1 MVRWRLGVAVALG
14 LLVAL
19 PLAVPLAQLL
29 AAPDAWRAW
38 AEPGRP
44 LGLARTTAL
53 LIAGTLALSLPAGV
67 AGAVLLY
74 RTDLP
79 LRRWLRLLV
88 LLTLF
93 VPLPLFTSGWQAVV
107 GSGGWLPLAIW
118 NLPRP
123 DEPASPATGAAWSPW
138 GQGIGSAVWVQA
150 VAALPWVVLLVGQG
164 LCWVERELEE
174 DALTAAGSWRVLWQ
188 VSLRR
193 SAAAV
198 AAAALWVALQT
209 GTEITVTDV
218 MQVRTFAEE
227 VYTQFVVP
235 GPSTGPAEA
244 VARAVA
250 VTLPVTLLTA
260 ALVAV
265 LARRWE
271 LRLPPRATL
280 VAPPLLFPLG
290 RWRLPAF
297 AVTAAVCLTLL
308 GLPLGSLVWRAG
320 LHGAP
325 PSWSAAVV
333 LRALGSSARA
343 DGGELLD
350 SLLLAGSAG
359 AACALLALL
368 ACWLSVGARRFG
380 AGVLI
385 LMAVAW
391 AMPGSVVGL
400 GLKGTINGLLRLTG
414 DWRPLA
420 QALWYG
426 PSLVPLLW
434 VDLLR
439 FFPFAVAV
447 LWPVVR
453 LLPPEL
459 RDAARVDGAR
469 PWQEL
474 VYVVL
479 PLTGPACLRAGL
491 VAAVLSL
498 GEISAGKLVSTP
510 MKPSFAEVV
519 FTQMHYGVTNH
530 LAAQCLLLLA
540 AVAVGGGLVL
550 AAGRLAREAPPA

>member
-1 MVRWRLGVAVALG
+1 MARWRLAVALALG

-19 PLAVPLAQLL
+19 PLAVPLLQLL
-29 AAPDAWRAW
+29 AAPAAWRAW
-38 AEPGRP
+38 AEAGRP
-44 LGLARTTAL
+44 LALARTTAL
-53 LIAGTLALSLPAGV
+53 LVGGTLALALPAGV
-67 AGAVLLY
+67 AAAVLLY

-79 LRRWLRLLV
+79 LRRGLRLLV

-107 GSGGWLPLAIW
+107 GPGGWLPLAVW
-118 NLPRP
+118 SPPRP
-123 DEPASPATGAAWSPW
+123 DEPASAATGTAWSPW
-138 GQGIGSAVWVQA
+138 GQGIGSAVWVHA
-150 VAALPWVVLLVGQG
+150 VAGLPWVVLLVGQG

-174 DALTAAGSWRVLWQ
+174 DALTAAGPWRVLWH

-209 GTEITVTDV
+209 ATEITVTDV

-235 GPSTGPAEA
+235 EPGAGPGGA

-260 ALVAV
+260 ALVAA

-271 LRLPPRATL
+271 RRLPPRATL
-280 VAPPLLFPLG
+280 AAPPLLFPLG
-290 RWRLPAF
+290 RWRWAAF
-297 AVTAAVCLTLL
+297 ALTAAACVALL
-308 GLPLGSLVWRAG
+308 AVPLGSLVWRAG
-320 LHGAP
+320 LHGTP

-333 LRALGSSARA
+333 VRALRSSARA

-350 SLLLAGSAG
+350 SLLLAAG
-359 AACALLALL
+359 AGALCATLALL
-368 ACWLSVGARRFG
+368 ACWLSVGARWFG
-380 AGVLI
+380 AAVLV

-391 AMPGSVVGL
+391 AMPGPVVGL
-400 GLKGTINGLLRLTG
+400 GLKGTIDGLLRLTG

-420 QALWYG
+420 RALWYG
-426 PSLVPLLW
+426 PSLAPLLW
-434 VDLLR
+434 VDVLR

-459 RDAARVDGAR
+459 RDAARVDGAT
-469 PWQEL
+469 PLQEFRH
-474 VYVVL
+474 VVW
-479 PLTGPACLRAGL
+479 PLTSVPLVRAAL
-491 VAAVLSL
+491 AVAVLSL
-498 GEISAGKLVSTP
+498 GELGASKLTETPGSTT
-510 MKPSFAEVV
+510 FAHEI
-519 FTQMHYGVTNH
+519 FSQMHYGVTNDV
-530 LAAQCLLLLA
+530 AAHCLVLLT
-540 AVAVGGGLVL
+540 AVIVGGSVV
-550 AAGRLAREAPPA
+550 AACGWVAGWRRAP

>member
-1 MVRWRLGVAVALG
+1 MARWRLAVALVLG

-19 PLAVPLAQLL
+19 PLAVPLLQLL
-29 AAPDAWRAW
+29 AAPAAWGAW
-38 AEPGRP
+38 AQTGRP
-44 LGLARTTAL
+44 LALARNTAL
-53 LIAGTLALSLPAGV
+53 LVAGTLALSLPAGV

-79 LRRWLRLLV
+79 LRRGLRLLV

-107 GSGGWLPLAIW
+107 GSGGWLPLALW
-118 NLPRP
+118 NPPRP
-123 DEPASPATGAAWSPW
+123 DEPASAATGMAWAPW
-138 GQGIGSAVWVQA
+138 GQGIGSAVWAHA
-150 VAALPWVVLLVGQG
+150 VAGLPWVILLVGQG

-174 DALTAAGSWRVLWQ
+174 DALTAAGPWRVLWS

-235 GPSTGPAEA
+235 EPSPGPGGA

-260 ALVAV
+260 VLVAA
-265 LARRWE
+265 LAWRWKR
-271 LRLPPRATL
+271 RLPPRATM

-290 RWRLPAF
+290 RWRWPAF
-297 AVTAAVCLTLL
+297 AVTAAACVTLL
-308 GLPLGSLVWRAG
+308 ALPLGSLVWRAG
-320 LHGAP
+320 LHDSP

-333 LRALGSSARA
+333 VRALRSSARA
-343 DGGELLD
+343 DGAELLD
-350 SLLLAGSAG
+350 SLLLAASAG
-359 AACALLALL
+359 ALCAVLALL

-380 AGVLI
+380 AAVLI

-391 AMPGSVVGL
+391 ATPGPVVGL
-400 GLKGTINGLLRLTG
+400 GLMGTIDRLLRLCG
-414 DWRPLA
+414 EWRPLA
-420 QALWYG
+420 VALWHG
-426 PSLVPLLW
+426 PSLLPLLW
-434 VDLLR
+434 VDVLR

-469 PWQEL
+469 PGQEL
-474 VYVVL
+474 RYVVL
-479 PLTGPACLRAGL
+479 PLTAPAVLRAAL

-510 MKPSFAEVV
+510 KKPGFAEVV

-540 AVAVGGGLVL
+540 AVAAGGALVL
-550 AAGRLAREAPPA
+550 VAGRLAREGPPA

>member
-1 MVRWRLGVAVALG
+1 MARWRLAVALILG
-14 LLVAL
+14 LFVAL

-29 AAPDAWRAW
+29 ARPAAWGAW
-38 AEPGRP
+38 ADAGRV
-44 LGLARTTAL
+44 LWLARNTAL
-53 LIAGTLALSLPAGV
+53 LVAGTLALTLPAGV

-79 LRRWLRLLV
+79 GRRWLRLLV

-107 GSGGWLPLAIW
+107 GSGGWLPLALW
-118 NLPRP
+118 NPDRP
-123 DEPASPATGAAWSPW
+123 DVPGVGGTYSPW
-138 GQGIGSAVWVQA
+138 GQGIGSAVWVHA
-150 VAALPWVVLLVGQG
+150 VAGLPWVVLLVGQG

-174 DALTAAGSWRVLWQ
+174 DALTAAGPWRVLWH
-188 VSLRR
+188 VSLPR

-227 VYTQFVVP
+227 IYTQFVVP
-235 GPSTGPAEA
+235 EPGAGPGGA

-260 ALVAV
+260 ALVAA
-265 LARRWE
+265 LAWRWE
-271 LRLPPRATL
+271 RRLPPRAAL
-280 VAPPLLFPLG
+280 AAPPLLFPLG
-290 RWRLPAF
+290 RGRWPAF
-297 AVTAAVCLTLL
+297 ALTATVCVAMLA
-308 GLPLGSLVWRAG
+308 LPLGSLVWRAG
-320 LHGAP
+320 LHGSP

-333 LRALGSSARA
+333 VRAVRSSARA
-343 DGGELLD
+343 DGAGLLN
-350 SLLLAGSAG
+350 SLLLAAG
-359 AACALLALL
+359 AGALCAVLALL

-380 AGVLI
+380 AAVLL

-391 AMPGSVVGL
+391 AMPGPVVGL
-400 GLKGTINGLLRLTG
+400 GLKDVIKDVVDWTG
-414 DWRPLA
+414 GWPPLA
-420 QALWYG
+420 RFLYYG
-426 PSLVPLLW
+426 PSLGPLLW
-434 VDLLR
+434 VDVLR

-474 VYVVL
+474 LYVVV

-510 MKPSFAEVV
+510 GTTMRSFAEVV

-540 AVAVGGGLVL
+540 AVAVGGALVL
-550 AAGRLAREAPPA
+550 AAGRLAREGPPA